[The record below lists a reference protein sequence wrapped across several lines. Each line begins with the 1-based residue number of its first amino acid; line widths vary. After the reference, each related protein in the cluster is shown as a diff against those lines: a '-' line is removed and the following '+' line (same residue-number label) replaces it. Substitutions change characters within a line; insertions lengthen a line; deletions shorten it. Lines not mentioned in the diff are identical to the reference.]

1 MKNLLLIICLALF
14 FSCNEAKTS
23 TADLKNNSK
32 INSDIN
38 TLEGA
43 WELVSFINYGENEI
57 PDTILSSSTNKQI
70 KMYSHTKVMWS
81 RTRISDSIDWFAY
94 GDYTVKDGVLTEILD
109 YGSKSMNEVIKEKI
123 RQSRRYMVEALNGE
137 GVTLVKESYWQLYVE
152 LIIQKSINKVLITSN
167 FLIAFS

>member
-1 MKNLLLIICLALF
+1 MKNLLLITCLALF

-23 TADLKNNSK
+23 TTDLKNNSK

-94 GDYTVKDGVLTEILD
+94 GDYTVKEGVLTEILD
-109 YGSKSMNEVIKEKI
+109 YGSKSMNAVIKEKTEFIFNVTIGENEFSQIEIDSLGHLIFAENYI
-123 RQSRRYMVEALNGE
+123 RLE
-137 GVTLVKESYWQLYVE
+137 
-152 LIIQKSINKVLITSN
+152 
-167 FLIAFS
+167 